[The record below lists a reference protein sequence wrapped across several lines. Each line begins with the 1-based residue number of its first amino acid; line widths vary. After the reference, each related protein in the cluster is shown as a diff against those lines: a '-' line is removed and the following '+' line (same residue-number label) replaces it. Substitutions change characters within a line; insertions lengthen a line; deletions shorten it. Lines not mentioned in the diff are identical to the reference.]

1 MTKHIQW
8 DGQLS
13 QEGFDILKGEGGC
26 IVCPTKVGYIIMTS
40 DKAGL
45 ERKFEAKERNRNK
58 PGVVL
63 CGSMDE
69 LRALAQLNPEIEAFY
84 QKHWDEDILLGCI
97 LPWRE
102 DAYAK
107 LQAFGDGR
115 EELHALSSNL
125 VKLGSKSPKKCGKK
139 KARWYTPLQ
148 LTLPVKE
155 TAGRS
160 KESVSVSKVPWTWLS
175 KPMIM

>member
-8 DGQLS
+8 NGTLS
-13 QEGFDILKGEGGC
+13 QEGYDILKGQGGC

-69 LRALAQLNPEIEAFY
+69 ASCFSTTQPRNCS
-84 QKHWDEDILLGCI
+84 LL
-97 LPWRE
+97 P
-102 DAYAK
+102 K
-107 LQAFGDGR
+107 T
-115 EELHALSSNL
+115 
-125 VKLGSKSPKKCGKK
+125 LGTRHSP
-139 KARWYTPLQ
+139 RLYPSM
-148 LTLPVKE
+148 E
-155 TAGRS
+155 TRS
-160 KESVSVSKVPWTWLS
+160 L
-175 KPMIM
+175 

>member
-8 DGQLS
+8 DGTLS

-69 LRALAQLNPEIEAFY
+69 LRALAQLNPEIETFY

-97 LPWRE
+97 LPWKPEAPGRWHCILSRWKP
-102 DAYAK
+102 AFPSRQIPAPGIPSLLF
-107 LQAFGDGR
+107 LQP
-115 EELHALSSNL
+115 LH
-125 VKLGSKSPKKCGKK
+125 
-139 KARWYTPLQ
+139 
-148 LTLPVKE
+148 
-155 TAGRS
+155 
-160 KESVSVSKVPWTWLS
+160 
-175 KPMIM
+175 

>member
-8 DGQLS
+8 NGTLS
-13 QEGFDILKGEGGC
+13 QEGYDILKGEGGC

-63 CGSMDE
+63 CGSMEE

-97 LPWRE
+97 LPWKPE
-102 DAYAK
+102 AFEKLKAY
-107 LQAFGDGR
+107 GDGR
-115 EELHALSSNL
+115 ED
-125 VKLGSKSPKKCGKK
+125 
-139 KARWYTPLQ
+139 
-148 LTLPVKE
+148 
-155 TAGRS
+155 
-160 KESVSVSKVPWTWLS
+160 
-175 KPMIM
+175 